1 MASRTMSAALLSAA
15 ALVGVTVAGCSSDSD
30 AKPQTATTTHAQ
42 GVATTTPAA
51 ASNTSWNPCSLP
63 DADIAAAGL
72 NPAKRHTDTDKYAQ
86 KFPGWD
92 VCGWDSG
99 GWIRLQVFSTSVH
112 TFDEVKNNT
121 TLFSNPRSVNIGG
134 RDAVM
139 LDRTAIPD
147 GCVILFDVPHNPI
160 EFEIN
165 PSLAAD
171 STGDA
176 CAELTRIAGILVKDL
191 PTGK

>member
-1 MASRTMSAALLSAA
+1 MARRITMATMLGGVALLSVA
-15 ALVGVTVAGCSSDSD
+15 VAGCSSSADDKAQPS
-30 AKPQTATTTHAQ
+30 PGGTTASA
-42 GVATTTPAA
+42 VSTPSVT

-72 NPAKRHTDTDKYAQ
+72 DPAKRHTDTDKYAQ

-99 GWIRLQVFSTSVH
+99 GWIRLQVFSTNAH

-121 TLFSNPRSVNIGG
+121 TLFSNPRPVNVGG

-147 GCVILFDVPHNPI
+147 GCVILFDVPGNPV

-176 CAELTRIAGILVKDL
+176 CTELTRISSVLVKDL
-191 PTGK
+191 PAGR